1 MGGAKAYS
9 SAMGFEEEWR
19 DAIAGTDRVPDIGVA
34 VGGPDDDIWTAGR
47 DLLFPACSIS
57 KHVAAFGTLRL
68 VAQGTIDLDTDV
80 NAYLSSWRLPG
91 TGTVTVRQVLAHTA
105 GLTKNWFPGYAAGE
119 PVPSLLQILR
129 GEPPANTP
137 PVRRELPPGSEFRYS
152 GSHYAVLQQLLTDVT
167 GTPFDE
173 LMAALVLEPVGMAD
187 SSYNQRFPYGDQQRA
202 ARGHRGGIPIPG
214 GWHTQPEQAG
224 AGLWTTPADL
234 VRLELEIHRATTG
247 GSALLPPELATQ
259 MLTPQV
265 PGGFGLGTELGD
277 GCFGHTG
284 QNTGYSCFSFAWP
297 ASGTA
302 VAVMTNAE
310 DCRDTLSA
318 LIELGRRRFG

>member
-1 MGGAKAYS
+1 
-9 SAMGFEEEWR
+9 MGFEKDWQDLVPDDGR
-19 DAIAGTDRVPDIGVA
+19 IPDIGVA
-34 VGGPDDDIWTAGR
+34 VGGLDGDVWTAGD

-68 VAQGTIDLDTDV
+68 VADATIDLDTDV
-80 NAYLSSWRLPG
+80 NAYLSSWQLPG
-91 TGTVTVRQVLAHTA
+91 KGAVTVRQVLAHTA

-119 PVPSLLQILR
+119 LVPSLQQILR

-137 PVRRELPPGSEFRYS
+137 PVRRELPPGTEFRYS
-152 GSHYAVLQQLLTDVT
+152 GSHYAVLEQLLIDVT
-167 GTPFDE
+167 GTPFDK
-173 LMAALVLEPVGMAD
+173 LMATLVLEPVGMVD
-187 SSYNQRFPYGDQQRA
+187 SSYDQRFPHEHRERA
-202 ARGHRGGIPIPG
+202 ARGHSGGNPVPG
-214 GWHTQPEQAG
+214 GWHTQPEMAG
-224 AGLWTTPADL
+224 AGLWSTPADL
-234 VRLELEIHRATTG
+234 ARLEREIGRAAIG
-247 GSALLPPELATQ
+247 ESALLPQHLAAQ

-265 PGGFGLGTELGD
+265 LGEFGLGTEFGD

-310 DCRDTLSA
+310 DCRNTLLA
-318 LIELGRRRFG
+318 LIELAGRHYG